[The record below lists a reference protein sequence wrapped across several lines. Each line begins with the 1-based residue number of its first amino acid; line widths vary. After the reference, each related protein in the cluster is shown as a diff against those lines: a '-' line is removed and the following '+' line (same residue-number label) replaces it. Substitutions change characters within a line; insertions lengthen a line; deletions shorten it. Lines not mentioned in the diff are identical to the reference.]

1 MRYAGRRAK
10 LSEKNK
16 AGKVWNLLLMTPAF
30 QKSSGLVKLA
40 RSGVLT
46 RLELS
51 KKYILEGTPSKLW
64 MRG

>member
-1 MRYAGRRAK
+1 MLPKTIA
-10 LSEKNK
+10 L
-16 AGKVWNLLLMTPAF
+16 
-30 QKSSGLVKLA
+30 QKSSDLVKLA
-40 RSGVLT
+40 KSEVLT